1 MLQTDLAVPLA
12 RSLNSVRSISYS
24 NLIPIDVYERAELEQ
39 QAKHD
44 FDRTIDYMRQSG
56 RYTEKEILEFKKA
69 AIIKKSVDEV
79 IFRADY

>member
-1 MLQTDLAVPLA
+1 
-12 RSLNSVRSISYS
+12 
-24 NLIPIDVYERAELEQ
+24 
-39 QAKHD
+39 
-44 FDRTIDYMRQSG
+44 MRQSG